1 MINIIYGAKGAG
13 KTKKII
19 DAANDSL
26 QVAKGNIVFLTDT
39 DRYSPQINYQI
50 RFINT
55 KDYEIKTEMGLYGFI
70 RGLIAGNTDIEYVY
84 IDGAARMAN
93 LPLEEMGGLYDMIG
107 QLSQKFNINFCLTV
121 SADENDIPDFIK
133 KYL

>member
-1 MINIIYGAKGAG
+1 MITIIYGSKGAG

-26 QVAKGNIVFLTDT
+26 QVAKGNVVFLTDT

-55 KDYEIKTEMGLYGFI
+55 KDYEIKTEMGLYGFV

-93 LPLEEMGGLYDMIG
+93 LPLEEMSGLYEMIG
-107 QLSQKFNINFCLTV
+107 QLSEKFNINFCLTV
-121 SADENDIPDFIK
+121 SADEADLPDFIK
-133 KYL
+133 KYI